1 MEALAAL
8 LRISLAVKSRNLA
21 FNTTEKGFPI
31 YENLNQIWKKMGND
45 MSDKLISSIKEAFT
59 LSSLTTTA
67 QHKSIATEEK
77 LTAPFNFPHFL
88 DLMGKHMKPTTF
100 DRQLCDTFKVLDKD
114 STGFVFVSEL
124 RHILTSI
131 NKKLEPSEF
140 ASRSGRSM
148 SGPVP
153 SEKRNGGDG
162 GASGN
167 VVVLVVEVMVDVEVL
182 EEVVVVVVVMV
193 VAVVMVEVVE
203 EVVVEDEEEEDV
215 VVVVVVMVVEAMM
228 VVVVELQLFFYP
240 FAKLFFDALSFH

>member
-8 LRISLAVKSRNLA
+8 LRISLAVMSRNLA

-59 LSSLTTTA
+59 LSSSTTTA

-100 DRQLCDTFKVLDKD
+100 DRQLCDTFKILDKD

-131 NKKLEPSEF
+131 NEKLEPSEF

-153 SEKRNGGDG
+153 SEKRNAQEMISEKQLRQPFIIATLATRHLILLPKGYT
-162 GASGN
+162 S
-167 VVVLVVEVMVDVEVL
+167 LVPLGRLFPARSRTPNCPIYQLLLPLLVNSL
-182 EEVVVVVVVMV
+182 Q
-193 VAVVMVEVVE
+193 
-203 EVVVEDEEEEDV
+203 
-215 VVVVVVMVVEAMM
+215 
-228 VVVVELQLFFYP
+228 LQLFFYP